1 MPRETHIA
9 NCPRL
14 SLSIS
19 KVGTRKPTGE
29 VDPGEVDTSQAD
41 IEADPLIEEANP
53 TEDTQPH
60 TSMSTS
66 ATMTMAGILNTIVM
80 KITTVLRSAGKNTD
94 TCMAIP
100 VTGTPSMTTRKVF
113 ATAEE

>member
-1 MPRETHIA
+1 M
-9 NCPRL
+9 
-14 SLSIS
+14 SIL
-19 KVGTRKPTGE
+19 KVGTTRKPTGE
-29 VDPGEVDTSQAD
+29 VDPVDTSQVED
-41 IEADPLIEEANP
+41 LEVDPLIEEEVP

-66 ATMTMAGILNTIVM
+66 ATMTMAGIPNTIVM